1 MRHCEELHPLQCWYS
16 LSFCAILW
24 QSTFVVCLCWY
35 ALLQPATKLY
45 CGRSSRRGIGA
56 GCIPYCLG
64 CPSSGW
70 RVYLVFSHLP
80 LTAPHRSTGIKNNTR
95 VALVVCGVWWVFADP
110 QVVDSIRDCW
120 SDLTSLSLVLP
131 CGAKAKYAQT
141 GINAHLPFYGVVT
154 KQVWTTT

>member
-80 LTAPHRSTGIKNNTR
+80 LTAPHRSAGIIFNTR
-95 VALVVCGVWWVFADP
+95 DINCVIAKNCKHKHRWYPHSCHAILWQSTFVNSRADTHDYNP
-110 QVVDSIRDCW
+110 QRSKTAVDPH
-120 SDLTSLSLVLP
+120 V
-131 CGAKAKYAQT
+131 GA
-141 GINAHLPFYGVVT
+141 
-154 KQVWTTT
+154 